1 MSYSSQT
8 KEELCRFEP
17 DSVCCLLAELSGIV
31 CAAGSVIYRGGG
43 DKRLSIETENNAV
56 ARRAFRLLREV
67 FDVQPQLVTLKRSRL
82 GGRSAYRI
90 EISGSEASFV
100 LEGCGIE
107 MGQRRGVPREITVR
121 KCCRM
126 SFLRGVFLACGSV
139 TDPEKDSEAR
149 RHPNIAYSMFSRP
162 KGIQVTLNGTYTF
175 DATLRDDWTPQIVVP
190 PYYRQPVHTIKIRI
204 NSIYRGTGTSDTYI
218 GILKPIIQ

>member
-43 DKRLSIETENNAV
+43 EKRLSIETENNAV

-82 GGRSAYRI
+82 GGAPTASRSA
-90 EISGSEASFV
+90 
-100 LEGCGIE
+100 
-107 MGQRRGVPREITVR
+107 
-121 KCCRM
+121 
-126 SFLRGVFLACGSV
+126 
-139 TDPEKDSEAR
+139 EAR
-149 RHPNIAYSMFSRP
+149 LPSCWKDAASRWASGAACP
-162 KGIQVTLNGTYTF
+162 AKSRCANAAACRF
-175 DATLRDDWTPQIVVP
+175 CAACFWPADR
-190 PYYRQPVHTIKIRI
+190 
-204 NSIYRGTGTSDTYI
+204 
-218 GILKPIIQ
+218 

>member
-43 DKRLSIETENNAV
+43 DKRLSIVTENNAV

-107 MGQRRGVPREITVR
+107 MGSGAA
-121 KCCRM
+121 CRAR
-126 SFLRGVFLACGSV
+126 SQCANAAGCRFCAACFWHA
-139 TDPEKDSEAR
+139 AR
-149 RHPNIAYSMFSRP
+149 
-162 KGIQVTLNGTYTF
+162 
-175 DATLRDDWTPQIVVP
+175 
-190 PYYRQPVHTIKIRI
+190 
-204 NSIYRGTGTSDTYI
+204 
-218 GILKPIIQ
+218 

>member
-100 LEGCGIE
+100 LEGCGIDPSVYSGFAFGIGLE
-107 MGQRRGVPREITVR
+107 RLTMTRHKINDIRLLFENDVR
-121 KCCRM
+121 
-126 SFLRGVFLACGSV
+126 FLEQFGR
-139 TDPEKDSEAR
+139 
-149 RHPNIAYSMFSRP
+149 
-162 KGIQVTLNGTYTF
+162 
-175 DATLRDDWTPQIVVP
+175 
-190 PYYRQPVHTIKIRI
+190 
-204 NSIYRGTGTSDTYI
+204 
-218 GILKPIIQ
+218 